1 MILTSEMRGT
11 KEKHFRLDISTDFYG
26 DIDDYIARLLEA
38 KSQVPAEAYDVMLS
52 VDGEISYDIPY
63 AEVSLTW
70 KMPPTPEDIAEV
82 QRNQQQEVE
91 QRKLRVK
98 AMAADLGLIVKE
110 E

>member
-1 MILTSEMRGT
+1 MILISEMSGT

-26 DIDDYIARLLEA
+26 DIDDYIALLLEA
-38 KSQVPAEAYDVMLS
+38 KSQVPAEAYGVMLS

-63 AEVSLTW
+63 AKVYLTW

-82 QRNQQQEVE
+82 HRKQQQELE

-98 AMAADLGLIVKE
+98 AMAADLGMIAKE